1 MNNFNIMKT
10 MARIAAVLAFTCCF
24 LGGAW
29 ILAKTGFS
37 KSNDNAVWTGIG
49 LYFVGKAFF
58 VGPMLW
64 LAAEKCCA
72 KEAAK

>member
-1 MNNFNIMKT
+1 MKS
-10 MARIAAVLAFTCCF
+10 MARIAAILAFIFCF

-29 ILAKTGFS
+29 ILARTGLS
-37 KSNDNAVWTGIG
+37 ASNDNAVWMGMG
-49 LYFVGKAFF
+49 FYFIGKAFF

-72 KEAAK
+72 KEPGK